1 MVFPPPA
8 PPALVI
14 VVVFLVNLFRSVHVF
29 DFSFAAAGAAGFGA
43 RVYGNLFATG
53 MFSCGFPKEP
63 PTNENSAGMPRV
75 IIMIAFE
82 NLCNFRF
89 CLDLFSN
96 AMLYARPFKGNSLI
110 GIWVWFFNGIIFNTL
125 NVGQLLKLKCSKH
138 LLKLN

>member
-1 MVFPPPA
+1 M
-8 PPALVI
+8 
-14 VVVFLVNLFRSVHVF
+14 HVF

-89 CLDLFSN
+89 CLDLFFQRN
-96 AMLYARPFKGNSLI
+96 ALCAAFQRE
-110 GIWVWFFNGIIFNTL
+110 FFNRYLGLVF
-125 NVGQLLKLKCSKH
+125 
-138 LLKLN
+138 